1 MNKEQ
6 IWQTLNNLAQSQGF
20 YGRLVHD
27 IEQSGRKDEIL
38 TQLEKQNFKEP
49 VDLVL
54 FIEC

>member
-1 MNKEQ
+1 MSKEQ